1 MPNVPRKTNPRKNR
15 KRKMEHKKIL
25 IQIQTNR
32 TKLSKPLIVQK
43 LSRILSA
50 LGYDNH
56 ELSVVMTDDD
66 QIMELNQTYRGISKP
81 TNVLSFPMLEGE
93 FSQVSPFLLG
103 DIVVSVDTARKEAEE
118 AGITLDERLS
128 QLMIHGLLHL
138 VGFDHEIGEDEAVEM
153 EQKSLELLRLIET
166 NPNLN
171 AF

>member
-1 MPNVPRKTNPRKNR
+1 
-15 KRKMEHKKIL
+15 
-25 IQIQTNR
+25 
-32 TKLSKPLIVQK
+32 
-43 LSRILSA
+43 
-50 LGYDNH
+50 
-56 ELSVVMTDDD
+56 MTDDD

-138 VGFDHEIGEDEAVEM
+138 VGFDHEKGEDEAVEM